1 MIDKLRGIVIGSI
14 PYSETSVILK
24 VYTDHYGLIPFMVNG
39 VRSRK
44 GAIKPSQIQLLAL
57 LELDI
62 SYQQNKSFQ
71 RIKELKSSPVLSHLH
86 FDIVKS
92 SIAMFMAEF
101 IHKCIKAE
109 NQKDEQLFEFLFSFI
124 QFIDIQEKGLGNIP
138 SYFLIHF
145 SKYLGFAP
153 ATNFNATNIYFSLRE
168 GVFVSSELVSADSV
182 DRETSFYLNELM
194 NLKLIDLS
202 TLQIPKQIRVQLM
215 DVLIRYF
222 SIHIPQFGELNS
234 HKILATIF

>member
-1 MIDKLRGIVIGSI
+1 MIDKIRGIVIGSI

-44 GAIKPSQIQLLAL
+44 GTIKPSQIQLLAL

-71 RIKELKSSPVLSHLH
+71 RIKELKSYPVLSHLH

-92 SIAMFMAEF
+92 TIAMFMAEF

-124 QFIDIQEKGLGNIP
+124 QFIDIQEQGLGNIP
-138 SYFLIHF
+138 SYFLVHF

-153 ATNFNATNIYFSLRE
+153 ANNFSSTDLYFSLRE
-168 GVFVSSELVSADSV
+168 GVYVSSELMSSDNI
-182 DRETSFYLNELM
+182 DRETSHYLNELM
-194 NLKLIDLS
+194 NLKMIHLS
-202 TLQIPKQIRVQLM
+202 THQIPKSTRLQLM
-215 DVLIRYF
+215 DALIRYF

-234 HKILATIF
+234 HKILASIF